1 MPESAA
7 RAAFELQEPMGSG
20 ITKLSKQSLV
30 YGLGGLASKLLGF
43 VLLPVYTRFL
53 SPAEYGVWSLLLITG
68 SITATI
74 AQMGLGSA
82 LFMEV
87 SYREENRRA
96 AEGSA
101 LLAILVAAGALA
113 AAGSIFAEPLSQ
125 AVFGRPEYAR
135 LLRLVLYASL
145 LGSVDVVLLARLRI
159 EGRAGLF
166 STIAVA
172 RFALAA
178 ALNIYF
184 IVGRRAGIEGLALAS
199 LYTATLFSAGYIAV
213 LVVRDGI
220 AFSPNAVRRMLRFGL
235 PLVPANLAGMILV
248 SGDRYF
254 IEYYTSSTELG
265 LYSLG
270 YNIGLIINLAV
281 QALQLAWPA
290 HMFTLAK
297 RPDAPRQF
305 ARLLTY
311 YSTIFGALCLVI
323 CVFTREALIILA
335 TPQFYGAAKVVP
347 LIAFSYVL
355 YGAVFMTNTGL
366 MLKEKTKYV
375 AIFTAGAA
383 IVNLGL
389 NAVLVPRFG
398 MMGAAWAT
406 IAAYAF
412 LLVAQARANLRY
424 LYVPYE
430 YGRLLK
436 VLAAGAMV
444 YLASTLVRF
453 DSLVWAMGTK
463 VALMGLF
470 PASLY
475 LLRFFEPPE
484 HAALRRLIAPSLSLF
499 RSGYPAR

>member
-1 MPESAA
+1 
-7 RAAFELQEPMGSG
+7 MGSG
-20 ITKLSKQSLV
+20 ITRLSKQSLI

-43 VLLPVYTRFL
+43 VLLPIYTRYL

-68 SITATI
+68 SVAATI

-96 AEGSA
+96 AEGTA

-113 AAGSIFAEPLSQ
+113 TAGSAFAESLSL
-125 AVFGRPEYAR
+125 AVFGGPEYAR
-135 LLRLVLYASL
+135 LLCLVLFASL
-145 LGSVDVVLLARLRI
+145 LGAVDIVLLARIRI
-159 EGRAGLF
+159 EGRPGLF

-184 IVGRRAGIEGLALAS
+184 IVGRRAGVEGLALAS
-199 LYTATLFSAGYIAV
+199 LYTAALFSAGYIGV

-220 AFSPNAVRRMLRFGL
+220 AFSADALRRMLRFGL
-235 PLVPANLAGMILV
+235 PLVPANLAGMVLV
-248 SGDRYF
+248 SADRYF
-254 IEYYTSSTELG
+254 IEHYSSSEELG

-270 YNIGLIINLAV
+270 YNIGLTINLAV

-297 RPDAPRQF
+297 RPDAPEQF

-311 YSTIFGALCLVI
+311 YLAIFGALCLVL
-323 CVFTREALIILA
+323 CVFAREALIILA

-347 LIAFSYVL
+347 LIALSYVI

-366 MLKEKTKYV
+366 VLKEKTKYV

-389 NAVLVPRFG
+389 NAVWVPRFG

-406 IAAYAF
+406 LAAYA
-412 LLVAQARANLRY
+412 LLLLAQARANLRY

-436 VLAAGAMV
+436 VMVAGAIV

-453 DSLVWAMGTK
+453 DSLVWAIGAKAAIM
-463 VALMGLF
+463 VLF

-475 LLRFFEPPE
+475 MLRFFEPAE
-484 HAALRRLIAPSLSLF
+484 HAMLRRIFAPALPLF
-499 RSGYPAR
+499 RSGFPVR